1 MQVGKYSGTGIA
13 ISRVILLSAFV
24 AAASAADQET
34 NAPAPRDPKW
44 AKPITVA
51 GLPNLYKVSDTL
63 YRGAQPEA
71 YGFKALKK
79 MGIKTVVSLRAFH
92 SDANLPTDAGL
103 AYEHISFKTW
113 HPEREDIVKF
123 LGIVTDKT
131 KQPVFVHCQHGA
143 DRTGT
148 MCAIYRIVV
157 EGWTKEQAIK
167 EMTEGGFGF
176 HPLWQNLIEF
186 IQELNADEI
195 KKTIQLPV
203 TTTGKDI
210 TPHDTGKR

>member
-1 MQVGKYSGTGIA
+1 MKEKKHSGTGIA
-13 ISRVILLSAFV
+13 ISHAILLFALV
-24 AAASAADQET
+24 AAAAAADQGT
-34 NAPAPRDPKW
+34 NAPAPRDPNW
-44 AKPITVA
+44 AKPITVT
-51 GLPNLYKVSDTL
+51 GLPNLYKVSDAL

-71 YGFKALKK
+71 YGFKELRK

-92 SDANLPTDAGL
+92 SDGNLPADAGL
-103 AYEHISFKTW
+103 AYEQISCKTW
-113 HPEREDIVKF
+113 HPELEDIVKF
-123 LGIVTDKT
+123 LTIVTDKT

-148 MCAIYRIVV
+148 MCAVYRIVV

-186 IQELNADEI
+186 IQNINVDEI
-195 KKTIQLPV
+195 KKAIQP
-203 TTTGKDI
+203 
-210 TPHDTGKR
+210 PAR

>member
-1 MQVGKYSGTGIA
+1 MRMMRTCVSLIT
-13 ISRVILLSAFV
+13 LLTVTAAF
-24 AAASAADQET
+24 AQHT
-34 NAPAPRDPKW
+34 NVPATRDPMW

-79 MGIKTVVSLRAFH
+79 MGIKTVISLRAFH
-92 SDANLPTDAGL
+92 SDADLPGDAGL
-103 AYEHISFKTW
+103 AYEHIFFKTS
-113 HPEREDIVKF
+113 HPELEDIVKF

-157 EGWTKEQAIK
+157 DGWTKEQAIK

-176 HPLWQNLIEF
+176 HPLWKNLIEF
-186 IQELNADEI
+186 INDLSIDGI
-195 KKTIQLPV
+195 KKAIQPTA
-203 TTTGKDI
+203 TTTEKDV